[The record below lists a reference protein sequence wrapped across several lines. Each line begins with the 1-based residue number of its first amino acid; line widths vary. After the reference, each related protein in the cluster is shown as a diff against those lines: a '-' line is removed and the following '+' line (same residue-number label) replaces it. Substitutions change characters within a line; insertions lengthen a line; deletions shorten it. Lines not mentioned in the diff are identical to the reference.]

1 MWLTLPHQ
9 TESLARAS
17 DANRGEILENTQ
29 GRGKV
34 MKRMDVAYVH
44 FLGMKTRRW

>member
-17 DANRGEILENTQ
+17 DANRGEILESTH

-44 FLGMKTRRW
+44 FLGMKTRR